1 LALFLYAVTL
11 FASAFLLFLVQPI
24 IGQKILPKLGGTPS
38 VWNTCVVFFQL
49 TLLVGYAYTHFATK
63 LPVRRQIL
71 IHCLLLFLPFLILL
85 PNGPFPVSGFM
96 PITGGNPMLPT
107 LLLLATIVG
116 IPFFV
121 VSTTAP
127 LLQKWFSHT
136 GHPAAKDPYFL
147 YGASNLGSMLA
158 LLMYPPVFEP
168 AFGLDGQSWF
178 YTFGYMVLV
187 VLVILCAI
195 VAFQAVPSVQIPS
208 RKREEEPE
216 KVPSFAPEPPAEPM
230 PAVAQTTTAVTSTP
244 PPPAPA
250 LAPKPTAATG
260 IKKGGKKHRGR
271 DLAKMASAS
280 AIAAGPPP
288 AGPTITPSIS
298 RPGPADPDEIT
309 WPRRLRWIGL
319 AAVPSSLMLGVT
331 VYMSTDISAIPLF
344 WVLPLAL
351 YLFSFILVFMRW
363 PINWLEEAHE
373 YVLYAQPVLLAL
385 LALFM
390 AISPGVVYISLVMLL
405 AFTVTALACHGEM
418 AKDRPTARHLTE
430 FYLLM
435 SVGGA
440 VGGLFNGILAP
451 LIFPWG
457 IVEFGLALAVAG
469 LLRPTMRE
477 IGWTEMLLANLGE
490 PQDGGRH
497 HGKGGKR
504 IARPSAET
512 GGLTRVLDFV
522 LPLGV
527 FVLLAALLWGFIQP
541 AGDNAAELMFYACI
555 VPVVCTACFYARPLR
570 FGLSLGAV
578 LLLTGVYLNSSGEIV
593 YQTRSYFGVLRV
605 REYTRGTHR
614 SFGMPYMNLMH
625 GTTDHGMAL
634 EKTQK
639 EDASRVATTYYHR
652 QGPVGICMDRFNWF
666 PKDYLGSTDPN
677 WAELFKGDNRMPAS
691 LAGLG
696 APGLGI
702 NLPLAQL
709 VGAWA
714 EPPYAVIG
722 MGTATMS
729 SYARPYQTC
738 HFYEIDEQIRLM
750 SLPEKGDTTYFG
762 YVQAALKRGANV
774 KILMGDARL
783 RMAMPWVPEDMKT
796 TDSLSIPFDARGGP
810 SYFYHLMV
818 VDAFSSDA
826 IPRHLITKEAMEM
839 YFRHLVQGRWV
850 DVDPDAV
857 RDPQFLTY
865 SPDGKKMWAPG
876 GVLCVHTSN
885 RHLRLVPV
893 VTDTAAV
900 ATWDDLYDLDSQGV
914 PKKKVGLV
922 ANKGH
927 DLAPG
932 LQYLDKKEDI
942 GHYTSEWVI
951 VARDEK
957 DLKHL
962 TTPSKYN
969 EWLKIAHE
977 KDRKVPDYEPYW
989 TPQAPTGSY
998 VWTDDHTNLMAVF
1011 RWPWSHRSSD

>member
-11 FASAFLLFLVQPI
+11 FCSAFLLFLVQPI

-71 IHCLLLFLPFLILL
+71 IHCLLLFVPFLILL
-85 PNGPFPVSGFM
+85 PNGPFPVASFM
-96 PITGGNPMLPT
+96 PVTGGNPMLQT
-107 LLLLATIVG
+107 LILLATIVG

-127 LLQKWFSHT
+127 LLQKWFGHT

-158 LLMYPPVFEP
+158 LLLYPVLFEP
-168 AFGLDGQSWF
+168 IFGLEQQSWF
-178 YTFGYMVLV
+178 YTIGYV
-187 VLVILCAI
+187 VLVGIVICCAI
-195 VAFQAVPSVQIPS
+195 MAFQGVPSVQVPG
-208 RKREEEPE
+208 KKQEEEPE

-230 PAVAQTTTAVTSTP
+230 QVGAQVTTAVTSSP
-244 PPPAPA
+244 PPLAPA
-250 LAPKPTAATG
+250 LGPKQTAATG
-260 IKKGGKKHRGR
+260 IKKGGKKFKGR

-280 AIAAGPPP
+280 SAIAPGAPP
-288 AGPTITPSIS
+288 AGPVTTPNIS
-298 RPGPADPDEIT
+298 RPGGGDPDEIT

-363 PINWLEEAHE
+363 PINWLDQAHI
-373 YVLYAQPVLLAL
+373 YVLYAQPILLAL

-405 AFTVTALACHGEM
+405 AFTLTALACHGEM
-418 AKDRPTARHLTE
+418 AKDRPTAKHLTE

-440 VGGLFNGILAP
+440 VGGLFNGIIAP
-451 LIFPWG
+451 IIFPWG
-457 IVEFGLALAVAG
+457 VVEFGLALTVAG
-469 LLRPTMRE
+469 LLRPTLRDT
-477 IGWTEMLLANLGE
+477 GWTETLLGNLGE
-490 PQDGGRH
+490 PQDGGKQ
-497 HGKGGKR
+497 HGKGGKK
-504 IARPSAET
+504 IARPRPEAA
-512 GGLTRVLDFV
+512 GLTRVLDFA
-522 LPLGV
+522 LPIGV

-541 AGDNAAELMFYACI
+541 RGENSAELMFYAVI
-555 VPVVCTACFYARPLR
+555 VPVVCTACFFARPIR
-570 FGLSLGAV
+570 FGLALGAI
-578 LLLTGVYLNSSGEIV
+578 LLLTGVYLNSSGDIV

-605 REYTRGTHR
+605 REYTGGTHR
-614 SFGMPYMNLMH
+614 SFGIPYMNLMH

-634 EKTQK
+634 EKTPK

-666 PKDYLGSTDPN
+666 PKDYLGGPDPN
-677 WAELFKGDNRMPAS
+677 WAELFKGDNRMPTS

-696 APGLGI
+696 APGLGV
-702 NLPLAQL
+702 NFPVAQL

-729 SYARPYQTC
+729 SYARPFQTC
-738 HFYEIDEQIRLM
+738 HFYEIDENIRWM
-750 SLPEKGDTTYFG
+750 SLPEKGGTTYFG
-762 YVQAALKRGANV
+762 YVQAALKRGANIQ
-774 KILMGDARL
+774 ILMGDARL
-783 RMAMPWVPEDMKT
+783 RMAMPWVPDDMKT
-796 TDSLSIPFDARGGP
+796 KSASEIPFDSRGGP
-810 SYFYHLMV
+810 ENFYHLMV

-839 YFRHLVQGRWV
+839 YFKHLVQGRWV
-850 DVDPDAV
+850 DVDPDAPL
-857 RDPQFLTY
+857 DPQFY
-865 SPDGKKMWAPG
+865 SPDKKKMWVPG

-893 VTDTAAV
+893 VTDTASK
-900 ATWDDLYDLDSQGV
+900 ATWDDLNDLDSQGV

-927 DLAPG
+927 DMAPG
-932 LQYLDKKEDI
+932 LQYLEKKEDI

-962 TTPSKYN
+962 RAPSKYN
-969 EWLKIAHE
+969 EWMKLAHE
-977 KDRKVPDYEPYW
+977 KDRKVPEYETYW
-989 TPQAPTGSY
+989 TWQSPTGNF

-1011 RWPWSHRSSD
+1011 RWPWAHRGGD